1 MTSDPRSDGE
11 AVLDAAARAYR
22 REHDGRREDVAAER
36 AELLRRHRR
45 GIEQRTAWLAAAA
58 VVTLLFGIPTAWA
71 LRSALVQGTTP
82 APRSVVVPAP
92 APAPVS
98 TPAPERTVTPEPG
111 EPVIEAPASGAPIE
125 PERGH
130 VHRASAPRAAA
141 PTIEPPVDPAD
152 RRAYDAAHALHF
164 EARDPAAAID
174 AWDAYLSAH
183 PRGRFVTEARYNRAL
198 ALVRLGRRDEAI
210 EALAPF
216 ARGEHHGYRA
226 HEATQLLEALGA
238 N

>member
-11 AVLDAAARAYR
+11 AVLDAAVRAYR

-45 GIEQRTAWLAAAA
+45 GVEQRTAWLAAAA

-71 LRSALVQGTTP
+71 LRSALLQGTTTT
-82 APRSVVVPAP
+82 APRSAVVRPPAP
-92 APAPVS
+92 PDPD
-98 TPAPERTVTPEPG
+98 RTTTPETS
-111 EPVIEAPASGAPIE
+111 EPVIEAPAIGEPIE
-125 PERGH
+125 PSVPERSH
-130 VHRASAPRAAA
+130 VRRASAPRAGAE
-141 PTIEPPVDPAD
+141 TLEPPVDPAD

-164 EARDPAAAID
+164 EARDPAAALV

-210 EALAPF
+210 EALTPF
-216 ARGEHHGYRA
+216 ARGEHRGYRA
-226 HEATQLLEALGA
+226 HEATALLEALGA